1 MCYPQATRD
10 KNHVQEPQAQLCMSA
25 MTTKAES
32 AFCDETHA
40 QGRPFS
46 LRSSLS
52 KAMHELGAVW
62 VEKELL
68 HVSRKKE
75 L

>member
-1 MCYPQATRD
+1 MRY
-10 KNHVQEPQAQLCMSA
+10 KNHVEETHAQLCILA
-25 MTTKAES
+25 MTAKAES

-46 LRSSLS
+46 LRSSLT
-52 KAMHELGAVW
+52 KATHELGAVW